1 MSKVAAEA
9 RRELSIANSSQI
21 SWLALTLTPGLGPT
35 RAKRL
40 VEFFGSIEA
49 VFNASLTEL
58 EAAGLPAATAQSLGT
73 GRSVEL
79 AHDELAKATA
89 AGIACLALDD
99 AAYPPRL
106 RQIYDPPLVLYV
118 RGNVAALSQAGIAVI
133 GTRHPTPYGIGM
145 AERLA
150 CDLATRG
157 VVIFSGLARGVDTAG
172 HRGAVNGK
180 GKTVAVFGTGVD
192 VVYPKE
198 NSRLADQIL
207 SLGGALISEF
217 PLGTFA
223 APQNF
228 PIRNRIISG
237 ISFGVLVVEAA
248 EYSGTRITARCALEQ
263 SREVYAVPGN
273 VTNKNSRGP
282 NTLIKHGAKLV
293 ANWENVWEELP
304 ADVRL
309 ALTPETGNES
319 PGAQTASL
327 FQEPS
332 LSPHEKKIYK
342 ALKADEAMHLDEII
356 EKLEPE
362 LSSSEIFAALFELE
376 LAGKVKQ
383 LPGKN
388 FVRSF

>member
-273 VTNKNSRGP
+273 VTNKNSWGP
-282 NTLIKHGAKLV
+282 NTLIKQGAKLV
-293 ANWENVWEELP
+293 ATWEDVWEELP

-319 PGAQTASL
+319 PGAQLHLFFRNLRSL
-327 FQEPS
+327 RM
-332 LSPHEKKIYK
+332 KK
-342 ALKADEAMHLDEII
+342 
-356 EKLEPE
+356 
-362 LSSSEIFAALFELE
+362 
-376 LAGKVKQ
+376 
-383 LPGKN
+383 
-388 FVRSF
+388 RSTRR